1 MSTVTK
7 PSSAAAAKTRI
18 EPDRIILYDIPWSLY
33 IQLREADDR
42 RGVRMS
48 YLDGTLELMSPK
60 YIHDKAGQRLDQFL
74 MAVMVELEIP
84 CICSRSTTLKR
95 RGKGKK
101 RKKGVGKEPDTAYY
115 IANEPAIR
123 DKDDID
129 LKMMP
134 PPDLALEVDNTND
147 SEEKLPI
154 YARLGVPE
162 VWRYDVNTREL
173 WFGFLQ
179 ADGTYAQTERSTSLP
194 MLTPALVL
202 EGLDLCV
209 GVSESQW
216 GRLLRDWIK
225 EKLT

>member
-1 MSTVTK
+1 MSTVTE
-7 PSSAAAAKTRI
+7 PVPALATKTRI
-18 EPDRIILYDIPWSLY
+18 EPDRIVLFDIPWSLY
-33 IQLREADDR
+33 LQLREADDR

-60 YIHDKAGQRLDQFL
+60 YLHDKMGHRLDQFL

-84 CICSRSTTLKR
+84 CFCSRSTTLQR

-101 RKKGVGKEPDTAYY
+101 RKKGVGKEPDTAFY

-129 LKMMP
+129 LKVMP
-134 PPDLALEVDNTND
+134 PPDLALEVDNTQD
-147 SEEKLPI
+147 SAEKLPI

-173 WFGFLQ
+173 WFGSLQ
-179 ADGTYAQTERSTSLP
+179 TDGTYLQIERSVNLP

-202 EGLDLCV
+202 EGLELCR
-209 GVSESQW
+209 GVSESGW
-216 GRLLRDWIK
+216 GKLLRVWIK